1 MSVLVRVVEGYS
13 PEGVIILEFDT
24 DFRRPS
30 VGGVVF
36 QHSPSDKVAGEKQ
49 KINKKITIVAQKK
62 TGGRS
67 TKKKIDLCTKK
78 KSGANIGKTGT
89 IRSSVRISSNIPT
102 FDKCRTCNPA
112 HNPIGFLG

>member
-36 QHSPSDKVAGEKQ
+36 QRSPSDKVAGEKQ
-49 KINKKITIVAQKK
+49 KINTSRGFLMCGKGLSM
-62 TGGRS
+62 GGGGCY
-67 TKKKIDLCTKK
+67 LPCCTAINYNNKDH
-78 KSGANIGKTGT
+78 G
-89 IRSSVRISSNIPT
+89 P
-102 FDKCRTCNPA
+102 RTC
-112 HNPIGFLG
+112 PISTQHRRP